1 MSKIIIHIGTHK
13 TATTSIQ
20 GMMFHNRALLAKKNI
35 IIPVIGKSCGHHSLV
50 TEWINMK
57 PDFQLPNGPDAAWN
71 SLVKKYAHKDVT
83 VFISSEEF
91 SRIQP
96 KCVNMRQLRERVR
109 AFDKVE
115 IVCVLRNQ
123 INFVQSVYME
133 ISKNRNMHGMHN
145 FIINALGEKMT
156 EGLWLD
162 YNKLY
167 SHIRTGF
174 KAEQIRLVSFENAIK
189 TEAGIIGYFLKIL
202 EADLT
207 VESLRSFQKS
217 ASNISPQ
224 PLALWAANVV
234 TAPKRMTP
242 KLLKLAYDAL
252 KIEFGENIKTTLFT
266 TNEIEQYSK
275 KFELLNRNLE
285 ERISLKQ
292 PDFCMAP
299 VFIDTEYIHR
309 DMVSD
314 TFWVKYIREI
324 YNYYSIENPDNE

>member
-20 GMMFHNRALLAKKNI
+20 RAMFHNRGLLAKKNI
-35 IIPVIGKSCGHHSLV
+35 IIPAIGKSPGHHSLV
-50 TEWINMK
+50 TKWIKMK
-57 PDFQLPNGPDAAWN
+57 PHFQLPNGPDAAWEN
-71 SLVKKYAHKDVT
+71 LVKKYAHKDVT

-96 KCVNMRQLRERVR
+96 KYVDMRQLRERVQ

-115 IVCVLRNQ
+115 VVCVLRNQ

-133 ISKNRNMHGMHN
+133 ISKNINRHGMHN
-145 FIINALGEKMT
+145 FIINALDKEMV

-162 YNKLY
+162 YNKLHN
-167 SHIRTGF
+167 HIRSGF
-174 KAEQIRLVSFENAIK
+174 KAEEIRVVSFENAIK
-189 TEAGIIGYFLKIL
+189 AEGGIIGYFLKIL
-202 EADLT
+202 ETDLKA
-207 VESLRSFQKS
+207 SDLRPFQKTL
-217 ASNISPQ
+217 SNISPE

-234 TAPKRMTP
+234 TAPKKMTP
-242 KLLKLAYDAL
+242 TLLKLAYRVL

-266 TNEIEQYSK
+266 SNEIEQYSK

-299 VFIDTEYIHR
+299 VFIDTDCIHR

-324 YNYYSIENPDNE
+324 YNNYSTENREN